1 MRCKITFRNEV
12 TKVGFY
18 ASDFAFSL
26 APNPLFMTDEN
37 GFCGTI
43 VDGDGYCFLLF
54 LTKPPFLSIVS
65 TSIVL
70 VFF

>member
-1 MRCKITFRNEV
+1 MRCKITFRKEV

-43 VDGDGYCFLLF
+43 VDGDGCCFLLF
-54 LTKPPFLSIVS
+54 
-65 TSIVL
+65 
-70 VFF
+70 

>member
-1 MRCKITFRNEV
+1 MMCKITFRKEV

-18 ASDFAFSL
+18 ASDFAFPL

-37 GFCGTI
+37 GFWGTI
-43 VDGDGYCFLLF
+43 VDGDGCCFLLF
-54 LTKPPFLSIVS
+54 LTRSPFLLIVS
-65 TSIVL
+65 ISVVL